1 MAPAVLIATKAGY
14 PISELV
20 SLLYFPTDFSV
31 GGTSCTLDPCKE
43 AVNCKIKHTK
53 KSNCCQI
60 LLPITT
66 SHPRRKQKE

>member
-53 KSNCCQI
+53 K
-60 LLPITT
+60 
-66 SHPRRKQKE
+66 